1 MTRIH
6 RWSIMIHG
14 GLQPELME
22 IKHNSLIRSR
32 YGTPT
37 FGNIV
42 VYVSKPIYDN
52 DQVLW
57 RL

>member
-1 MTRIH
+1 
-6 RWSIMIHG
+6 MIHG

-22 IKHNSLIRSR
+22 IKHNGLIRR

>member
-22 IKHNSLIRSR
+22 IKHNGPIHR

-42 VYVSKPIYDN
+42 VYVSIPIYDN